1 MKTREIFTIH
11 APQNPH
17 ARDREDDSEDAHV
30 AIVREM
36 LDVVAA
42 RPELSAVLLAL
53 AAYATVAQL
62 VPLTGR
68 PSDPALA
75 MLAVLVFALLSRRA

>member
-1 MKTREIFTIH
+1 
-11 APQNPH
+11 
-17 ARDREDDSEDAHV
+17 
-30 AIVREM
+30 M